1 MHSEYLLSSN
11 EHQRCGG
18 KSYLSIHLL
27 SDVTEFSFR
36 FLDHTADVK
45 IEVEG
50 QTLESCFK
58 GASKAV
64 FTFMLQDAKIAE
76 KEQLDLDI
84 KSENLEALLYDFI
97 DKLLYHFYADDFIP
111 SRYEE
116 LKIEQDK
123 QGYVLHAMV
132 IGDLYD
138 PDTHGFID
146 EIKAMTYNEMHIADG
161 IIRFVV
167 DI

>member
-1 MHSEYLLSSN
+1 MH
-11 EHQRCGG
+11 GG
-18 KSYLSIHLL
+18 KSYLFTHLL

-50 QTLESCFK
+50 KTLASCFK

-64 FTFMLQDAKIAE
+64 FTFMLQDTRIAE
-76 KEQLDLDI
+76 KERLSIELE
-84 KSENLEALLYDFI
+84 SENIEALLYDFI

-116 LKIEQDK
+116 LSIQENK
-123 QGYVLHAMV
+123 QGYVLHATV
-132 IGDLYD
+132 VGDHYE

-146 EIKAMTYNEMHIADG
+146 EIKAMTYNEMYIGEG